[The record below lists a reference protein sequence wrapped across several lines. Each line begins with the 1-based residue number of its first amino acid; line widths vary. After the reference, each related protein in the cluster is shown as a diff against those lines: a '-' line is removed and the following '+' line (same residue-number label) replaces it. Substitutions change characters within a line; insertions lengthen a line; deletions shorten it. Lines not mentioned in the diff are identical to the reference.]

1 MILLIYAIV
10 MLVAWVGVAIL
21 LIVHT
26 RKIRFMKDFSP
37 HLAQAP
43 AVAIVIAVKD
53 EEAEVEQALQSVC
66 GLQYPNFRIIVVND
80 RSTDGTAAILQRM
93 AAKDPRLTVITIDT
107 LPDGWLGKNHALYKG
122 YCASTEEWLLF
133 TDADVKFAPLALQK
147 AMNYVQ
153 QNNLDHLT
161 ALAEITS
168 PSSLFVAVMNVFS
181 IMLDIKLK
189 PWTIADPKSSSSM
202 GVGAFNLV
210 KRTAYEKAGTHVM
223 IALRPDDDLKL
234 GERIKRAGGRQDV
247 LYGEKEISLAWY
259 SSLPA
264 FVNGLMKNMYSVYN
278 YRFMPAMGTAL
289 VTFLILALPVPLLL
303 VSGAPYHWMGLG
315 IIASQLVLLLG
326 KKGIHA
332 QWWHALIIPFA
343 GLVMVYIIIRSAI
356 VTERQGGIYWRSS
369 FYSLKELRRQVW

>member
-93 AAKDPRLTVITIDT
+93 AASDPRITVITIDE
-107 LPDGWLGKNHALYKG
+107 LPGGWLGKNHALYKG

-133 TDADVKFAPLALQK
+133 TDADVKFAPQALQK

-181 IMLDIKLK
+181 IML
-189 PWTIADPKSSSSM
+189 
-202 GVGAFNLV
+202 
-210 KRTAYEKAGTHVM
+210 
-223 IALRPDDDLKL
+223 
-234 GERIKRAGGRQDV
+234 
-247 LYGEKEISLAWY
+247 
-259 SSLPA
+259 
-264 FVNGLMKNMYSVYN
+264 
-278 YRFMPAMGTAL
+278 
-289 VTFLILALPVPLLL
+289 
-303 VSGAPYHWMGLG
+303 
-315 IIASQLVLLLG
+315 
-326 KKGIHA
+326 
-332 QWWHALIIPFA
+332 
-343 GLVMVYIIIRSAI
+343 
-356 VTERQGGIYWRSS
+356 
-369 FYSLKELRRQVW
+369 